1 MAADRTPP
9 CGPAEKSVE
18 GLRARQRRERVLD
31 LVEGRWR
38 FERGDGDLG
47 TPSHVAVLAHW
58 SESPRVTRS
67 FCTLVRELQEHSY
80 QVVVSSAAEGVDTLQ
95 WSEGVDETALVVV
108 RKPNAG
114 YDFGSWSLAM
124 HVIPDIAA
132 ADRVLVAND
141 SMIGPFQ
148 PLRPLLQQFDET
160 SVDVWGLTD
169 TYQFGYHLQSY
180 FFGFAGG
187 ILQDPPLRAFWVGIC
202 QEPTKADVIRR
213 NEVGLG
219 RLLWE
224 EGYVQGAA
232 YPFEELVAAGENP
245 VIIGWRRLL
254 ERGFPFLKRE
264 ILRNPL
270 VAPGG
275 ASAAAVVRRLTGC
288 ELHEWIAA
296 QAS

>member
-1 MAADRTPP
+1 
-9 CGPAEKSVE
+9 
-18 GLRARQRRERVLD
+18 VLD
-31 LVEGRWR
+31 LIGDRWR
-38 FERGDGDLG
+38 FERGDADLG
-47 TPSHVAVLAHW
+47 SASHVAVLAHW
-58 SESPRVTRS
+58 SDSPRVTRS
-67 FCTLVRELQEHSY
+67 FCTLVRELQGHGY
-80 QVVVSSAAEGVDTLQ
+80 RVVISSAADGAGTLE
-95 WSEGVDETALVVV
+95 WSEGVDESTLVVV
-108 RKPNAG
+108 RKPNTG
-114 YDFGSWSLAM
+114 YDFGSWSLAIK
-124 HVIPDIAA
+124 VIPDIAA
-132 ADRVLVAND
+132 ADRVIVAND
-141 SMIGPFQ
+141 SMIGPFHS
-148 PLRPLLQQFDET
+148 LEPLLQEFDNT
-160 SVDVWGLTD
+160 TVDVWGLTD

-224 EGYVQGAA
+224 EGYVQAAA
-232 YPFEELVAAGENP
+232 YPFEELVTAGENP

-264 ILRNPL
+264 ILRNPS

-288 ELHEWIAA
+288 EVDEWIATRV
-296 QAS
+296 S